1 MAMAV
6 PIVINSTHLR
16 PVDTRKDLPE
26 IADLIELCFASTMD
40 ADGREYI
47 RQIRRMAFESRGIG
61 LPVPGGRPFSVPIQ
75 GYVWQEN
82 NHIVG
87 NLTLIPY
94 FKAGRVVYMIANVA
108 VHPDYRRQGIA
119 RQLTRR
125 GMEHARDH
133 GAAAVWLQVRD
144 DNQGAENLYKSLG
157 FQERARRTNWT
168 YDPSGQST
176 LPLPHLV
183 TIRRRTANDWHMQ
196 RRWLQEI
203 YPSDVAWN
211 LPFQIDRLQP
221 GVWRRIL
228 RWMNGERMEHW
239 SAWLGDHLLGA
250 AAWEPG
256 NAITDI
262 IWLATNPLDEDL
274 AAQALLTH
282 ASRIL
287 PKHRQVTVNFPAG
300 IAEKGFKTAGFRAH
314 NTLIW
319 MEAPFTPGQAS

>member
-1 MAMAV
+1 M
-6 PIVINSTHLR
+6 VIPVAINATHLR

-47 RQIRRMAFESRGIG
+47 RQIRRMAFESRGIN
-61 LPVPGGRPFSVPIQ
+61 LPIPGARPISVPIQ

-94 FKAGRVVYMIANVA
+94 FKNGRVVYMIANVA
-108 VHPDYRRQGIA
+108 VHPEFRRRGIA
-119 RQLTRR
+119 RQLTQQ
-125 GMEHARDH
+125 GMDHARDH

-144 DNQGAENLYKSLG
+144 DNRGAESLYLSLG
-157 FQERARRTNWT
+157 FLERARRTNWSF
-168 YDPSGQST
+168 DPIGQST
-176 LPLPHLV
+176 LPVPRQV
-183 TIRRRTANDWHMQ
+183 TIRRRTSADWNMQ

-203 YPSDVAWN
+203 YPPEIAWN
-211 LPFQIDRLQP
+211 LPFQIDRVQP
-221 GVWRRIL
+221 GLWRNFL

-239 SAWLGDHLLGA
+239 SAWLGDRLLGA

-256 NAITDI
+256 NVITDV

-282 ASRIL
+282 ARRII
-287 PKHRQVTVNFPAG
+287 PRNRPVTVNFPAG
-300 IAEKGFKTAGFRAH
+300 IAEEGITAAGFCA
-314 NTLIW
+314 NNKLIW
-319 MEAPFTPGQAS
+319 MEVPFSGASANP